1 MSASPR
7 QQTVEWCWIE
17 KIKREETAP
26 PTFRVPFTF
35 ASSPLPESLEPGLE
49 QATESQT
56 FLLAKRPPEAMSGE
70 KRLFS
75 Q

>member
-1 MSASPR
+1 MDSRAR
-7 QQTVEWCWIE
+7 WIE

-26 PTFRVPFTF
+26 LTFRVPFTF
-35 ASSPLPESLEPGLE
+35 ASSPLPESLE

-56 FLLAKRPPEAMSGE
+56 LLLAKRPPEAMSEE